1 MWKRQNFLRTVRFS
15 ETCILFTFILNDID
29 HTAINYW
36 STDTYPETAA
46 ALQLVAISTTQL
58 REAVNRW
65 QFSGISGQPDI

>member
-29 HTAINYW
+29 HTTINYW
-36 STDTYPETAA
+36 SADTYPETAA